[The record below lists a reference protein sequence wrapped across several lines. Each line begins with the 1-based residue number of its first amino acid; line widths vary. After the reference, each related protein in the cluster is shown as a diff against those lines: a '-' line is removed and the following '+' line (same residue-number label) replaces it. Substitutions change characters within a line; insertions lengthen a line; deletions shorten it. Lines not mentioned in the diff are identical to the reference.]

1 MKLVAKYTLALGLS
15 LGVGLFAIAYARVGY
30 LRGNLVADMRRDQL
44 VIGNVLRDG
53 VANVWRD
60 VPDPERATRET
71 GELIERANGVVGASH
86 FAWEA
91 AAAGGAGAAA
101 GDAADTQAM
110 EGGEFVSRLPVRAG
124 AARVG
129 TLVIRESL
137 GDVEDVIRTDVAT
150 SGVAIAL
157 IVVFGALAS
166 AVLGAWLVG
175 RPVARLVEHARRI
188 GRRELSADPVVR
200 TRDELGA
207 LAAELGA
214 ASGALA
220 EALARRDAEAEARL
234 AAVEQLRHS
243 ERLSTV
249 GKLAAGIA
257 HELGTP
263 LSIVAGHA
271 QMIAGGEVAG
281 DGAVTSAH
289 AIDLEATR
297 MGKIVRQL
305 LDFARRKG
313 PEGTSCDP
321 AAVARR
327 SLSLLGM
334 MAERGGV
341 RCAIEVDGSADGL
354 ADGSANGSAARAHID
369 EDALQQVLTNLAVN
383 AIQAMSGGGA
393 LRIRVTREEA
403 APAAAVPPVPC
414 VRVDVADTGPG
425 IPADVLPHIFEP
437 FFTTKPPGDGTGLGL
452 AVVHGIVG
460 DHGGWIAV
468 ESGAGGT
475 TISIYLREE
484 PP

>member
-15 LGVGLFAIAYARVGY
+15 LGVALFAIAYVRVGY

-44 VIGNVLRDG
+44 VIGNVLREG

-71 GELIERANGVVGASH
+71 RELIERANGVVGTSY

-91 AAAGGAGAAA
+91 AATAAGA
-101 GDAADTQAM
+101 DAADAQAI
-110 EGGEFVSRLPVRAG
+110 EGGAFVSRLPVRAG

-150 SGVAIAL
+150 SGIAIAL
-157 IVVFGALAS
+157 IVVFGAVAS

-188 GRRELSADPVVR
+188 GRRELSATAVVR

-220 EALARRDAEAEARL
+220 EALARRDAETEARL
-234 AAVEQLRHS
+234 AAVDQLRHS

-271 QMIAGGEVAG
+271 QMIAGGEVVG
-281 DGAVTSAH
+281 DDAIASAR

-313 PEGTSCDP
+313 PEGTSCD
-321 AAVARR
+321 AVEVARR
-327 SLSLLGM
+327 CLRLLGV

-341 RCAIEVDGSADGL
+341 RCAIEADGP
-354 ADGSANGSAARAHID
+354 ADEPAAARAHID

-393 LRIRVTREEA
+393 LRIRVTREA
-403 APAAAVPPVPC
+403 ATAPSAPGAPGAAAVPVPC

-437 FFTTKPPGDGTGLGL
+437 FFTTKPTGDGTGLGL

-460 DHGGWIAV
+460 DHGGWIGV
-468 ESGAGGT
+468 ESGADGT
-475 TISIYLREE
+475 TFSIYLREE